1 MIPEFITAKTSTSRS
16 AADAPSIPDKSLTD
30 NLQNKVAFEKALRD
44 RSSASSVRERKPT
57 SRHARQCAG

>member
-16 AADAPSIPDKSLTD
+16 AADAPSIPDKSMTD

-44 RSSASSVRERKPT
+44 RSSDPPAPSVR
-57 SRHARQCAG
+57 